1 MFGSRKQTKKVRRH
15 NLKVRKGDEVLIASG
30 NDRGKRGKVLKV
42 FPGEDRIIVEGV
54 RFVKRHT
61 RPNPTMP
68 QGGIVEREG
77 KIHVSNVMV
86 IDPKSGKPTRI
97 GHKVVQEQDGKTRR
111 VRVAKV
117 SGETIG

>member
-1 MFGSRKQTKKVRRH
+1 MIRRKKRVEKH
-15 NLKVRKGDEVLIASG
+15 SMKVRKGDEVLILSG
-30 NDRGKRGKVLKV
+30 NDKGKRGKVLKV
-42 FPGEDRIIVEGV
+42 FRDEDRVIVEGV
-54 RFVKRHT
+54 HFIKRHT
-61 RPNPTMP
+61 KPSQNAP

-97 GHKVVQEQDGKTRR
+97 GHKTVEGDAGKLRR

-117 SGETIG
+117 SGETLG